1 LYRLALLFICIV
13 FTAVTT
19 TAHRISAGACSALA
33 RPPTNTGPATFA
45 GDEQHS
51 RPTGMNNAN
60 QANATNITINSA
72 TVNSSSIASPVSTLS
87 NVQSPAT
94 PHLSLHSPQLQD
106 ATHPL
111 AEAALQLAADNVSL
125 AALQSQQMQQ
135 ALQQQAMNLQQ
146 SPQTSNGTSSVE
158 DQLQQVVCAQQ
169 QMQTGDQ
176 QPSQSST
183 PSGGQSSSST
193 GTGYFT
199 IEQIEMV
206 RRLRNSGLTVGQFM
220 DAYKEM
226 DRLDR
231 ELTFDKNELLNDST
245 ATSITQALNSMV
257 LPTPNSYGSASGY
270 SAQSGIYFNYQNNQ
284 NSYVQPGQTH
294 HLHPFSDDVS
304 AQELLEFK
312 KKGEPSMMMEI
323 RNFVSKYNI
332 RQQMIAEMT
341 HISQGYISTF
351 FHGEKMSEKRKNI
364 IYQWYLTYSK
374 DPSRL
379 VRDHA
384 SMTMASHRLDNDGAS
399 DGQDSSLLF
408 PVTRRDRFIFR
419 KQHLKILEHYFK
431 ENPYPEIHAKEQ
443 IVEEC
448 NQQAERIAGK
458 ALKES
463 DKVTVSIVSN
473 WFNNRRKN
481 VRSRQV
487 KQLTQAANGLGLLNS
502 PSISMQHLMAQQQQ
516 HQNAGA
522 LSSVG
527 SHDPSSSSASVVG
540 MANMSAQA
548 IAASTSAYLQQN
560 SGSQVNT
567 GNPLGGYG
575 LGAQLNGPQSSQQAA
590 AHAHALSHQQSD
602 ASFDSNYAYDCSYSN
617 ESTPPTAGP
626 AGSTTPMQLMR
637 AAGAVAAAAVNAGQ
651 MQFKTE
657 PYDQFLAECFDKV
670 QSAVGGVLVK
680 PDRDAEMDSLHH
692 EHEESSISE
701 FSSQA
706 SFNGN
711 DSID

>member
-1 LYRLALLFICIV
+1 MN
-13 FTAVTT
+13 TT
-19 TAHRISAGACSALA
+19 TIQ
-33 RPPTNTGPATFA
+33 PAT
-45 GDEQHS
+45 QQS
-51 RPTGMNNAN
+51 TTSTNN
-60 QANATNITINSA
+60 NINNS
-72 TVNSSSIASPVSTLS
+72 NIASPVSTLS

-106 ATHPL
+106 ANHPL
-111 AEAALQLAADNVSL
+111 SEAALQLAADNVSL

-135 ALQQQAMNLQQ
+135 ALQQQALNLQQ
-146 SPQTSNGTSSVE
+146 SPQTTSSSNGTSSVE
-158 DQLQQVVCAQQ
+158 EQLQQACVQQQQ
-169 QMQTGDQ
+169 QMQTSDQ

-183 PSGGQSSSST
+183 PSGVQSSSST

-231 ELTFDKNELLNDST
+231 ELTFDKNELLNDTT

-257 LPTPNSYGSASGY
+257 LPNSSNHAYGSSGTSGY
-270 SAQSGIYFNYQNNQ
+270 AAQSGIYFNYQNNQ

-312 KKGEPSMMMEI
+312 KKGEPAMMMEI

-384 SMTMASHRLDNDGAS
+384 SMTMANHRLDNDGAS

-502 PSISMQHLMAQQQQ
+502 PSLSMQHLMAQQQHQQQQQQ
-516 HQNAGA
+516 HQQHPG
-522 LSSVG
+522 VG
-527 SHDPSSSSASVVG
+527 HDSTGG
-540 MANMSAQA
+540 MGSMSAQA
-548 IAASTSAYLQQN
+548 IAASTSAYLQQS
-560 SGSQVNT
+560 SGSQLNT
-567 GNPLGGYG
+567 SNVGYG
-575 LGAQLNGPQSSQQAA
+575 LAAHLNGQPSTSQQNAA

-626 AGSTTPMQLMR
+626 ANPSTSMQLVR
-637 AAGAVAAAAVNAGQ
+637 AAGAVAAAAAVNAGQ

-657 PYDQFLAECFDKV
+657 PYDQFLAECFDKM
-670 QSAVGGVLVK
+670 QNAAGGVLVK

>member
-1 LYRLALLFICIV
+1 
-13 FTAVTT
+13 
-19 TAHRISAGACSALA
+19 
-33 RPPTNTGPATFA
+33 
-45 GDEQHS
+45 
-51 RPTGMNNAN
+51 MNAN
-60 QANATNITINSA
+60 QITNQSNANNVNNNTN
-72 TVNSSSIASPVSTLS
+72 IASPVSVLS
-87 NVQSPAT
+87 SVQSPAT

-106 ATHPL
+106 ANHPL
-111 AEAALQLAADNVSL
+111 SEAALQLAAGSVSL
-125 AALQSQQMQQ
+125 AALQSQQM
-135 ALQQQAMNLQQ
+135 QQAMNLQQ

-158 DQLQQVVCAQQ
+158 EQLQQIQ
-169 QMQTGDQ
+169 QMQTSDQ

-183 PSGGQSSSST
+183 PSGGQSTSST

-206 RRLRNSGLTVGQFM
+206 RRLRNSGLTVSQFM

-257 LPTPNSYGSASGY
+257 LPTQNNYGSSSSY
-270 SAQSGIYFNYQNNQ
+270 STQSGIYFNYQNNQ

-294 HLHPFSDDVS
+294 HLHPFSDDVT

-312 KKGEPSMMMEI
+312 KKGEPAMMMEI

-384 SMTMASHRLDNDGAS
+384 SMTMASHRLDTDGAS
-399 DGQDSSLLF
+399 DGQESNLLF

-516 HQNAGA
+516 HQSPSMVQNSGGHDQ
-522 LSSVG
+522 SV
-527 SHDPSSSSASVVG
+527 SG

-548 IAASTSAYLQQN
+548 IAASTSAYLQQS
-560 SGSQVNT
+560 SGSQVNQANAGT
-567 GNPLGGYG
+567 YSLAG
-575 LGAQLNGPQSSQQAA
+575 QLNGPQNAQQQPQSAS
-590 AHAHALSHQQSD
+590 HHALSHQQSD

-626 AGSTTPMQLMR
+626 AGSATPMQLVR
-637 AAGAVAAAAVNAGQ
+637 AAGAAAAAAANAGQ

-657 PYDQFLAECFDKV
+657 PYDQFLAECFDKM
-670 QSAVGGVLVK
+670 QNAAGNVLVK
-680 PDRDAEMDSLHH
+680 QDRDAEMDSLHH